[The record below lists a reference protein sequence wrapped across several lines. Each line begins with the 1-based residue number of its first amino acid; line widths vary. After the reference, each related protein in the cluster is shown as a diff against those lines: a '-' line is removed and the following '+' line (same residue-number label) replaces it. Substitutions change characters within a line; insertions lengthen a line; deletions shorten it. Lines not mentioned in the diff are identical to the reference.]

1 MGKKVSFMRLLV
13 SVVGAV
19 MIAACRGST
28 SVGEAAA
35 DIYVTVDPTQRFQ
48 TIDGWGASM
57 RLFSDPH
64 IIGLPQQDPA
74 NALSI
79 PLAAQAE
86 ILDSLYR
93 ALGLNRVRVATE
105 TADIET
111 VNDNDD
117 PTHTNPAAFDFS
129 SRKNDAFLDVVRDL
143 RLRGVTQWWMSPF
156 GLSSWMLDASPA
168 EYVELAMAINRRWRD
183 NGLELPYYS
192 LFNEPTGQGPPLS
205 DAQYFREAV
214 VLLGRALAAEG
225 FKTKLVIPDDIAPS
239 RAAALAQAILG
250 DPEARRYVGAV
261 AFHLYGEPVSASREI
276 AAVSAQ
282 YGLPLWM
289 SEFYVN
295 DRIQWAGIVHSLL
308 NDYNV
313 SAVDYLAGFLADT
326 PDDPSLVKL
335 LHNGTEYLGYNM
347 SGEYYSFGNFTRFVR
362 PGSVRIGATS
372 SSPGVLVSAFTLNG
386 KLRIVVTNE
395 EENDVVA
402 HIEVRG
408 VGGNQTF
415 SAVRTSDHEG
425 LVALTPFNAVG
436 SALVVPLKGR
446 SVITL
451 YQ

>member
-1 MGKKVSFMRLLV
+1 MSFVRLLV
-13 SVVGAV
+13 PVVASAITFAG
-19 MIAACRGST
+19 CRGST
-28 SVGEAAA
+28 SIGENDA
-35 DIYVTVDPTQRFQ
+35 DVYITVDPAQRFQ
-48 TIDGWGASM
+48 TIEGWGASM

-64 IIGLPQQDPA
+64 IIGLPPDDPA
-74 NALSI
+74 NALMI
-79 PLAAQAE
+79 PPTAQSE

-93 ALGLNRVRVATE
+93 KLGLNRVRVAAE

-117 PTHTNPAAFDFS
+117 PAHTNFAAFDFS

-156 GLSSWMLDASPA
+156 GLSSWMIDASPA

-192 LFNEPTGQGPPLS
+192 LVNEPTGQGPPFN
-205 DAQYFREAV
+205 DGQYFREAV
-214 VLLGRALAAEG
+214 ILLGRALTAEG

-239 RAAALAQAILG
+239 RAAALAQTILA
-250 DPEARRYVGAV
+250 DPEARSYVGAM
-261 AFHLYGEPVSASREI
+261 AFHLYGEPLGAAAEI

-282 YGLPLWM
+282 YGIPLWM
-289 SEFYVN
+289 SEFYVH
-295 DRIQWAGIVHSLL
+295 DRIQWAQIVHALL
-308 NDYNV
+308 NEYNV

-335 LHNGTEYLGYNM
+335 VHNGTEYLGYNM
-347 SGEYYSFGNFTRFVR
+347 SGEYYAFGNFTRFVR
-362 PGSVRIGATS
+362 PGAVRISATS
-372 SSPGVLVSAFTLNG
+372 SSGGILVSAFTSNG
-386 KLRIVVTNE
+386 KLTIVATNQE
-395 EENDVVA
+395 ESDVIA

-408 VGGNQTF
+408 SAGIF

-425 LVALTPFNAVG
+425 LVALTPVNAAG
-436 SALVVPLKGR
+436 GTLAVPLKGR